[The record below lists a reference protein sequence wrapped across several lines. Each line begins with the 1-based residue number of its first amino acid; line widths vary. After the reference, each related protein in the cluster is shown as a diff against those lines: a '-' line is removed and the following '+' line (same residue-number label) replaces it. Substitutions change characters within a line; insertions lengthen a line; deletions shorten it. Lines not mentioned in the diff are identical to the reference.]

1 MTNSIPTEILRLTTV
16 RHGNKD
22 SLVEWLVKQSYSL
35 TVVEGSRKDLQSL
48 EPKDRFYGHLLA
60 GCKILLVE
68 AGEEKIF
75 LLASGTLHLT
85 NLKVFTCRRLHRG
98 GFCLEARE

>member
-1 MTNSIPTEILRLTTV
+1 MTMNFDSSAETSRLTTV

-22 SLVEWLVKQSYSL
+22 SFIEWLKRQGYTL
-35 TVVEGSRKDLQSL
+35 TVVEGSRENLQSL

-68 AGEEKIF
+68 AGGGKDIPTRF
-75 LLASGTLHLT
+75 WHITLD
-85 NLKVFTCRRLHRG
+85 
-98 GFCLEARE
+98 